1 MISLFICL
9 VQSSLLREV
18 AGQGIAKLLLS
29 GRIMSRKLLAK
40 LLVLWYN
47 PITQE
52 EATLRNTL
60 GTFFPAFAAAD
71 R

>member
-1 MISLFICL
+1 
-9 VQSSLLREV
+9 
-18 AGQGIAKLLLS
+18 
-29 GRIMSRKLLAK
+29 MSQKLLAK